1 MVICKK
7 KWESDIFLDV
17 ERASTANTFDQAKF
31 TFLFRETSRMFYQV
45 LIWQRGISKNKG
57 FEQRDYF
64 DNQNYVFLKNKVM
77 LAGANKTGA
86 AFYTFDF
93 GTEEGKMIPLDVK
106 GRVLQEINYDENQIE
121 FIVFGLQRK
130 SLTLIPKRRIC
141 QRCFFECFSI

>member
-31 TFLFRETSRMFYQV
+31 TFLFRETSGMFYQV

-77 LAGANKTGA
+77 LAGANKAGA

-106 GRVLQEINYDENQIE
+106 GRVLQEINYDE
-121 FIVFGLQRK
+121 K
-130 SLTLIPKRRIC
+130 
-141 QRCFFECFSI
+141 

>member
-1 MVICKK
+1 LATGN
-7 KWESDIFLDV
+7 F
-17 ERASTANTFDQAKF
+17 
-31 TFLFRETSRMFYQV
+31 
-45 LIWQRGISKNKG
+45 KNKG
-57 FEQRDYF
+57 FELRDYF

-77 LAGANKTGA
+77 LAGANKAGA